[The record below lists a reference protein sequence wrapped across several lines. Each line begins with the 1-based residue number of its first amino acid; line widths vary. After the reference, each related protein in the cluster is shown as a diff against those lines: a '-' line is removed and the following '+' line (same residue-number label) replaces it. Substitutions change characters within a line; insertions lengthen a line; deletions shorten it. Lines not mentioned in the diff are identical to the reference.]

1 MPPSQGESETERDK
15 ERGVLFIEP
24 VTMQAGRCLLM
35 LHVTLIAGDSV
46 VVVTHSAM
54 SQQWQQAASGQG
66 YAAQERICLYSAGK
80 YQRCSG
86 KAGVVQGKTLGDN
99 TEN

>member
-1 MPPSQGESETERDK
+1 MERDK

-46 VVVTHSAM
+46 VVVTHGAM
-54 SQQWQQAASGQG
+54 SPSWQQAASGQG
-66 YAAQERICLYSAGK
+66 YAAQERICVCSAGK
-80 YQRCSG
+80 HQSYTVGKLERCKEKPSET
-86 KAGVVQGKTLGDN
+86 TLRIN
-99 TEN
+99 